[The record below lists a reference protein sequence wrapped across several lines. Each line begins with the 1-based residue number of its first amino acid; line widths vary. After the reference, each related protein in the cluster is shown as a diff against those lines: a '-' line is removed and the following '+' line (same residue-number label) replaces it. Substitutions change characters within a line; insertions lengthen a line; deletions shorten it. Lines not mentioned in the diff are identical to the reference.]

1 MVGLSWWDYHGGT
14 IICYEKK
21 ITLRYHAL
29 GAMHFGNKFCI
40 TRKVRQAG
48 EKIMVAVERH

>member
-1 MVGLSWWDYHGGT
+1 MHGGT